1 MWTVI
6 IILLVLWLTGL
17 VSSYSM
23 GGFIHILLVVS
34 VILLIIRLISGR
46 KAAL

>member
-23 GGFIHILLVVS
+23 GGFIHILLVVA
-34 VILLIIRLISGR
+34 VILLIVRLISGR